1 MPAEERR
8 PAEKAAA
15 VISMLGTERASEV
28 FRYLTENEV
37 EQLSMEITRLPH
49 LAPDE
54 MEDIAKDF
62 YNCCVTEKV
71 ITEGGKDYAKE
82 VLEKAFGQQQARNL
96 MDRVSKALKTK
107 AFSFIR
113 KVDYKTLMTA
123 IQNEHPQ
130 TLALILSYATPEQAS
145 KIIANLPQETRVD
158 VVERIAAM
166 DRALPMA
173 IKIAEEVLEKKIGS
187 SSSEETMEV
196 GGLNYIAD
204 IMNHVDRSTERDI
217 FDELNLKNPQLAEDV
232 RKLMFV
238 FEDIAYL
245 DPLSIQRFLR
255 ETDSKDLAVALKV
268 SNKDVMNAIF
278 ANMSNRMRESIQSDM
293 EYLHNIRMSDVE
305 EAQQRIVAVIRR
317 LEEEGEIV
325 ISKDG
330 KDEIIVYGNQ
340 VRTDG
345 AGRRKGSCLSDARPQ
360 RRSGGNGQRGTGNCS
375 SGSCRWFDPPVCADI

>member
-1 MPAEERR
+1 
-8 PAEKAAA
+8 
-15 VISMLGTERASEV
+15 
-28 FRYLTENEV
+28 
-37 EQLSMEITRLPH
+37 
-49 LAPDE
+49 
-54 MEDIAKDF
+54 
-62 YNCCVTEKV
+62 
-71 ITEGGKDYAKE
+71 
-82 VLEKAFGQQQARNL
+82 

-113 KVDYKTLMTA
+113 KVDYNTLMAA

-145 KIIANLPQETRVD
+145 KIIANLSQDTRVD
-158 VVERIAAM
+158 VVERIANM

-204 IMNHVDRSTERDI
+204 VMNHVDRSTERDI
-217 FDELNLKNPQLAEDV
+217 FDELNMKNPQLAEDV

-245 DPLSIQRFLR
+245 DPLSVQRFLR
-255 ETDSKDLAVALKV
+255 EIDSKDLSVALKV
-268 SNKDVMNAIF
+268 ANRDVTATIF
-278 ANMSNRMRESIQSDM
+278 SNMSNRMRESIQSDM

-330 KDEIIVYGNQ
+330 KDEIIV
-340 VRTDG
+340 
-345 AGRRKGSCLSDARPQ
+345 
-360 RRSGGNGQRGTGNCS
+360 
-375 SGSCRWFDPPVCADI
+375 

>member
-1 MPAEERR
+1 
-8 PAEKAAA
+8 
-15 VISMLGTERASEV
+15 
-28 FRYLTENEV
+28 
-37 EQLSMEITRLPH
+37 
-49 LAPDE
+49 
-54 MEDIAKDF
+54 
-62 YNCCVTEKV
+62 
-71 ITEGGKDYAKE
+71 
-82 VLEKAFGQQQARNL
+82 
-96 MDRVSKALKTK
+96 
-107 AFSFIR
+107 
-113 KVDYKTLMTA
+113 VDYKTLMTA

-158 VVERIAAM
+158 VVERIAGM

-268 SNKDVMNAIF
+268 SNKDVMSAIF

-330 KDEIIVYGNQ
+330 KDEIIV
-340 VRTDG
+340 
-345 AGRRKGSCLSDARPQ
+345 
-360 RRSGGNGQRGTGNCS
+360 
-375 SGSCRWFDPPVCADI
+375 

>member
-49 LAPDE
+49 LAADE

-71 ITEGGKDYAKE
+71 ITEGG
-82 VLEKAFGQQQARNL
+82 
-96 MDRVSKALKTK
+96 KALKTK

-268 SNKDVMNAIF
+268 SNKDVMSAIF

-330 KDEIIVYGNQ
+330 KDEIIV
-340 VRTDG
+340 
-345 AGRRKGSCLSDARPQ
+345 
-360 RRSGGNGQRGTGNCS
+360 
-375 SGSCRWFDPPVCADI
+375 